1 MVEQKAGERSIA
13 NLTDDRCLGYFYGFP
28 SALLRHS
35 RNPMPKA
42 APPIHPISFE
52 AALEEL
58 ESIVQTM
65 EAGQLPLETSLA
77 AYQRGI
83 ELLKHCQDA
92 LAAAEQKIQIL
103 EGGALRDFS
112 LNSNDPPAD

>member
-1 MVEQKAGERSIA
+1 MLR
-13 NLTDDRCLGYFYGFP
+13 LFLRFYTRAVAP
-28 SALLRHS
+28 LPL
-35 RNPMPKA
+35 PMSKA
-42 APPIHPISFE
+42 ALPVQPASFE

-65 EAGQLPLETSLA
+65 EGGQLPLEASLA

-92 LAAAEQKIQIL
+92 LTAAEQKIQIL
-103 EGGALRDFS
+103 EGGSLREFS
-112 LNSNDPPAD
+112 VDGGDPPAD